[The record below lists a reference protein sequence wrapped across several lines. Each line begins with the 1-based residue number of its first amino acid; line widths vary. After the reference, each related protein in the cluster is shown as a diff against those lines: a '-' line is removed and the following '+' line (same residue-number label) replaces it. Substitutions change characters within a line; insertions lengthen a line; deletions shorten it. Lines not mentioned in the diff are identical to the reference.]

1 MTTLEKLKK
10 KQEEYSRITAKRRKL
25 GKKMKYMSIE
35 DKRLEKVQL
44 ELLEKIESMRKEIWN
59 DNSRIANLL
68 AREKG

>member
-25 GKKMKYMSIE
+25 RKKMKYMAIE

-44 ELLEKIESMRKEIWN
+44 ELLEKIEGMRKGALN
-59 DNSRIANLL
+59 D
-68 AREKG
+68 

>member
-25 GKKMKYMSIE
+25 RKKMKYMAIE

-44 ELLEKIESMRKEIWN
+44 ELLEKIENMRKEIWN

-68 AREKG
+68 AGEKG

>member
-25 GKKMKYMSIE
+25 AKKMKYMAIE

-44 ELLEKIESMRKEIWN
+44 ELLEKIENMRKEALN
-59 DNSRIANLL
+59 DKSGTANLL
-68 AREKG
+68 AGEKG

>member
-35 DKRLEKVQL
+35 DKKLEKVQL
-44 ELLEKIESMRKEIWN
+44 ELLKKIESMRKGALN
-59 DNSRIANLL
+59 DKYGTANLL
-68 AREKG
+68 AGEKG